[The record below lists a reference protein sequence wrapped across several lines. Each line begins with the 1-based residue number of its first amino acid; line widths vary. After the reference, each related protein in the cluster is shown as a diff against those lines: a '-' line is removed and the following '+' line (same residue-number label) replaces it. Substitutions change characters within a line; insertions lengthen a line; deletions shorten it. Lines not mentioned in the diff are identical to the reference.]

1 MKRLYIAL
9 ALSLG
14 AMLALAAC
22 NPTPVVVVATPIP
35 PDVSFHTYKHP
46 SGVFSLRLPADWS
59 VRDVSRDNTIRVEF
73 SPPGNTGLPMT
84 VYVVNTGQTLDT
96 TSFLDAITKY
106 QSVVN
111 GDSKAYSEVS
121 RAAQG
126 DGSWRLVG
134 VRQTGIGPRQLN
146 TFLQADKSF
155 LSAIEFDITGASDQM
170 LQTMRSIVNTFR
182 VDSSAVVNASD
193 IQGPEA
199 GVNTSSGVL
208 VFNDLFTW
216 TNSQGAF
223 IINGQVT
230 NTSGGPLE
238 AIRVTATLFDAQN
251 NVLATQGNVIPVEL
265 VDNEGIA
272 PFTIQFNKGKPSQA
286 VRYELEAAGR
296 SGEYA
301 VQAHLGDDKFI
312 RGNDKASY
320 NSAGFLVI
328 EGDVVNK
335 TQGPAH
341 FVKAI
346 VTVYDEQQRVV
357 ATDNTFISKR
367 DLLPGESAH
376 FAVQFAELGGNAIR
390 YVISIEG
397 KSDG

>member
-1 MKRLYIAL
+1 
-9 ALSLG
+9 
-14 AMLALAAC
+14 MLILAAC
-22 NPTPVVVVATPIP
+22 DNNPVVVVATPVP
-35 PDVSFHTYKHP
+35 PDVSFHTYRHP
-46 SGVFSLRLPADWS
+46 SGVFSLRLPPDWS
-59 VRDVSRDNTIRVEF
+59 VRDVSRSDAIRVEF

-84 VYVVNTGQTLDT
+84 VYVINTGQALDT
-96 TSFLDAITKY
+96 ASFLDAINKY
-106 QSVVN
+106 QATVN
-111 GDSKAYSEVS
+111 GDSKVYTEVA
-121 RAAQG
+121 RNAQG

-134 VRQTGIGPRQLN
+134 VRQTAIGPRQLN

-155 LSAIEFDITGASDQM
+155 LSALEFDITGATDPT
-170 LQTMRSIVNTFR
+170 LQTMRAIVNTYR
-182 VDSSAVVNASD
+182 VDSNAVVSASN
-193 IQGPEA
+193 IQAPEA

-208 VFNDLFTW
+208 LFSSLFTW

-230 NTSGGPLE
+230 NKSSQPLE
-238 AIRVTATLFDAQN
+238 AIRVTATLYDAQN
-251 NVLATQGNVIPVEL
+251 NAVATQGNVIPVEL
-265 VDNEGIA
+265 LDDQGVA

-296 SGEYA
+296 DGEYA
-301 VQAHLGDDKFI
+301 IKTHLGDDKFI
-312 RGNDKASY
+312 RGNDKATY
-320 NSAGFLVI
+320 NGSGYLVI
-328 EGDVVNK
+328 GGDVVNK

-357 ATDNTFISKR
+357 ATDSTFISKR

-376 FAVQFAELGGNAIR
+376 FDVQFAELGGNAIR